1 MVSPDGL
8 TTVTR
13 RHLAAIDLTTGD
25 LLPWAP
31 TTNGSVEAMVTD
43 GTTLFLGGSF
53 TTVNGV
59 ARPRLA
65 AVDTAGTLVPWVSGA
80 SGTVLALHLRGT
92 VVYVGGA
99 FTTLGGQP
107 RDRLGAVSTTGELLD
122 WTAPANERVKAITTT
137 AIGDV
142 AVAGYFDMLN
152 GLDVDHIARLDAVT
166 GETLSWGSGSSQE
179 VVGLVTGPDDN
190 LYAAIAGSGGKIRS
204 WTSDGHHRWTT
215 YADGDVNAITFH
227 DGQVIAGGHWIYLN
241 DGATYLPRLAAFDP
255 ATGLVDLDLD
265 AQAEQ
270 ADLVLRDRRH
280 QPRRRRV
287 CSRRSAGRRT
297 GASPCTAPRSSNED
311 AAAFRSRA
319 GGRGRSL
326 RDGRAQTRRPRSG
339 RRAGSRP
346 RSPVGTRRRA
356 RWSRSRPPRGPRR
369 EVRRS

>member
-1 MVSPDGL
+1 MTWSIRGRGWARAIVCLSVIASAVALPAASRATPPAKPALKTWGASGSVRSQLIIGNTLYMGGSFTSMVSPDGL
-8 TTVTR
+8 TTITR

-80 SGTVLALHLRGT
+80 TGTVLALHLRGA

-241 DGATYLPRLAAFDP
+241 DGATYLPRLAAMDP
-255 ATGLVDLDLD
+255 ATGLVDLTWMPKPNKQIWSFATDGTN
-265 AQAEQ
+265 
-270 ADLVLRDRRH
+270 LVVGGVFTTISRATY
-280 QPRRRRV
+280 RRV
-287 CSRRSAGRRT
+287 AVY
-297 GASPCTAPRSSNED
+297 
-311 AAAFRSRA
+311 
-319 GGRGRSL
+319 
-326 RDGRAQTRRPRSG
+326 RPSI
-339 RRAGSRP
+339 
-346 RSPVGTRRRA
+346 
-356 RWSRSRPPRGPRR
+356 
-369 EVRRS
+369 